1 MLVKEWNEL
10 PDYMQVEEVRPYYEI
25 LRKKKGQL
33 VLKRIFD
40 ICVSLVLI
48 VLLSPIIIFF
58 SIWIKLDSKGP
69 VFYRQ
74 ERITQY
80 GKVFRIFKFRTMVN
94 NADKIGN
101 LVTSKNDSRITKV
114 GEKIRKYRIDEIP
127 QLFNVLIGDM
137 SFVGTRPEV
146 KKYVDQYTPEMY
158 ATLLLPAGITSES
171 SIRYKDE
178 EKLLDIATDIDKV
191 YVEKILVDKMKFNL
205 ESINNYSFLE
215 EILTMLRTV
224 FAVLGKE
231 YE

>member
-40 ICVSLVLI
+40 ICVSSVLI

-178 EKLLDIATDIDKV
+178 DKLLDIATDIDKV

>member
-178 EKLLDIATDIDKV
+178 DKLLDIATDIDKV

>member
-10 PDYMQVEEVRPYYEI
+10 PKFMQVEEVRPYYEI

-33 VLKRIFD
+33 ILKRIFD
-40 ICVSLVLI
+40 ICASLILI
-48 VLLSPIIIFF
+48 VLLSPIILFF
-58 SIWIKLDSKGP
+58 SIWIKLDSNGP

-74 ERITQY
+74 ERVTQY

-127 QLFNVLIGDM
+127 QLFNVLIGEM

-146 KKYVDQYTPEMY
+146 QKYVNQYTPEMY
-158 ATLLLPAGITSES
+158 ATLLLPAGVTSLASIEFKDEDEILESYTSKGRETNEVYVKEVLPLKMEYNLKAITSFNF
-171 SIRYKDE
+171 IE
-178 EKLLDIATDIDKV
+178 ELGTMISTVVKV
-191 YVEKILVDKMKFNL
+191 
-205 ESINNYSFLE
+205 
-215 EILTMLRTV
+215 
-224 FAVLGKE
+224 
-231 YE
+231 

>member
-1 MLVKEWNEL
+1 MLVKEWKEL

-178 EKLLDIATDIDKV
+178 DKLLDIATDIDKV

>member
-178 EKLLDIATDIDKV
+178 DKLLDIATDIDKV
-191 YVEKILVDKMKFNL
+191 YVEKILFDKMKFNL

>member
-146 KKYVDQYTPEMY
+146 KKYVDQYAPEMY

-178 EKLLDIATDIDKV
+178 DKLLDIATDIDKV